1 MCVYSKRLSA
11 QECLEHAWLRQE
23 QDICQHVTSSSTAA
37 EQSESETVDNTNNTA
52 DTSAAELETKTIHR
66 ESSSLDENELIVSKS
81 AITCI
86 TLELV
91 SEKLDVIQ
99 EHHSEKKSDSPAAAR
114 DEKCS
119 VHISEQ
125 DRDLLL
131 AATSGESSENSQPD
145 SCETC
150 SDNRDSMTTSSLST
164 GGDTAVQRK
173 IFKELTNQRAAAVVA
188 SPLASPIGCR
198 RQLTSS
204 PETITEI
211 EPVKKHHCRR
221 DAQQLSLI
229 MNSSSDL
236 HVHVKVESKVWDL
249 DDVVLEDNSAIVT
262 KREKEIVVTS

>member
-1 MCVYSKRLSA
+1 MSA

-23 QDICQHVTSSSTAA
+23 QDICQHVTSSSKAA
-37 EQSESETVDNTNNTA
+37 EQSESETADNNDNTANI
-52 DTSAAELETKTIHR
+52 SAAELETKTIHQ
-66 ESSSLDENELIVSKS
+66 ESSSSSVENELLVSKS

-131 AATSGESSENSQPD
+131 AATSGESSENNQPD

-150 SDNRDSMTTSSLST
+150 SDNRDSVTTSSLST
-164 GGDTAVQRK
+164 GGDTAAQRK

>member
-23 QDICQHVTSSSTAA
+23 QDICQHVTSSTVAD
-37 EQSESETVDNTNNTA
+37 QSESESADNTDNTA
-52 DTSAAELETKTIHR
+52 NTSAAELETKPIHQ
-66 ESSSLDENELIVSKS
+66 ESSSSSDENELLVSKS

-150 SDNRDSMTTSSLST
+150 SDNRDNMTSSLST
-164 GGDTAVQRK
+164 GVDTAAQRK